1 MVLLSVKGTF
11 IEDSEGQLIVEVMA
25 MGGQIDTIEEL
36 CNEIENAAEFL
47 GVPLSDETVRGLIG
61 GVIQF
66 IIGPGYESSVDELVE
81 CLLEKGLIVDRD
93 FPPDSISATGLD
105 NMNIQC
111 AGSPLCARLQ

>member
-1 MVLLSVKGTF
+1 
-11 IEDSEGQLIVEVMA
+11 

-47 GVPLSDETVRGLIG
+47 GVPLSDEIVRDFIG

-66 IIGPGYESSVDELVE
+66 VIGPGYESSVDELVE

-93 FPPDSISATGLD
+93 VPQDSIAANGIASG
-105 NMNIQC
+105 NIQC
-111 AGSPLCARLQ
+111 AGNPLCARLQ